1 MIFYAKRMINYFEF
15 IEKEEEGSVER
26 VKIREAAELLGVS
39 QQFIRIGMQRN
50 QLPIGTAVK
59 LSSRWTYYI
68 PRERLNAYLKGQDIK
83 NRSAATER

>member
-1 MIFYAKRMINYFEF
+1 M
-15 IEKEEEGSVER
+15 ER

-68 PRERLNAYLKGQDIK
+68 PRERLNAYLKGKDMK
-83 NRSAATER
+83 DDY

>member
-1 MIFYAKRMINYFEF
+1 M
-15 IEKEEEGSVER
+15 ER

-68 PRERLNAYLKGQDIK
+68 PRERLDAYLKGQDIK

>member
-1 MIFYAKRMINYFEF
+1 M
-15 IEKEEEGSVER
+15 ER

-83 NRSAATER
+83 NRPAATGRQPPQNVTERT